1 VDEGGAPSGKES
13 TPKGVVVRSL
23 LPLFT
28 ALLGMALVA
37 SSAAAQVP
45 SIPPPPAPD
54 MCNGG
59 FYSQNYSGTVYGPN
73 YYVQPGFPPFQG
85 MLLGP
90 RGAAA
95 AGLPVGGSLG
105 FPSHVYARS
114 PRDYY
119 MYDLDPLYSP
129 YNYGGGSPLYGPGR
143 YAPPPAYSG
152 TGGDTQGSRLP
163 Y

>member
-28 ALLGMALVA
+28 SLLGMGLIA

-45 SIPPPPAPD
+45 YIPPPHAPD

-59 FYSQNYSGTVYGPN
+59 FYTTNCCGTVYGPN
-73 YYVQPGFPPFQG
+73 YCVQPPFPPFQG

-90 RGAAA
+90 KGCAA
-95 AGLPVGGSLG
+95 AGLPVGSLG
-105 FPSHVYARS
+105 FPSHLYARS
-114 PRDYY
+114 PRDFY

-143 YAPPPAYSG
+143 YAPPSSYG
-152 TGGDTQGSRLP
+152 TAATSTAP
-163 Y
+163 NY